1 MAHGAVRR
9 PPYPAVL
16 ALTGGAIDNW
26 HYIDGW
32 CAARGIDP
40 MRLSGRR
47 FINLMYFIFRQGVEH
62 DKKKLREFERS
73 LTRGQRSDGRPTWYQ
88 DDKEAAESSLAAA
101 RALGL
106 QV

>member
-1 MAHGAVRR
+1 
-9 PPYPAVL
+9 
-16 ALTGGAIDNW
+16 
-26 HYIDGW
+26 
-32 CAARGIDP
+32 
-40 MRLSGRR
+40 
-47 FINLMYFIFRQGVEH
+47 MYFIFRQGVEH